1 MIPDRLDVLTAFAAV
16 AEERSFT
23 KAAARLGVS
32 TSALS
37 HAMRGLE
44 ERLGVRLLARTT
56 RSVASTEAGEQLL
69 AQVGPALGDI
79 RTALDGIGRLRERP
93 AGRLRVVMPRLAASI
108 LLLPR
113 LARFT
118 REYPDVVLDV
128 TTDSSPVDIV
138 AGRFDAG
145 IQIGEFIQRDMIA
158 VPVSPDQRAAIVAS
172 PAYFEAHPRP
182 RKPQDLLQH
191 RCIGCRHGSALYRW
205 EFEKGGKE
213 VTVGVGGPVVLDDVE
228 LMVQAALDGVGI
240 AFTFEEQVAPLLAKR
255 RLVRVLADWCP
266 PWPGY
271 FIYYPSRRH
280 QPPGLSALIETLR
293 HHAGRPAPSRTDA
306 RSFRAAGGRPARS
319 QV

>member
-1 MIPDRLDVLTAFAAV
+1 MGFDNLDVLGAFVAV

-23 KAAARLGVS
+23 KAAVRLGVS

-37 HAMRGLE
+37 HAIRGLE
-44 ERLGVRLLARTT
+44 ESIGVRLLARTT
-56 RSVASTEAGEQLL
+56 RSVAPTEAGDQLL

-79 RTALDGIGRLRERP
+79 RTALNGIGRLRERP
-93 AGRLRVVMPRLAASI
+93 GGRLRVVMPRLAASMV
-108 LLLPR
+108 LLPR
-113 LARFT
+113 LARFA

-128 TTDSSPVDIV
+128 TTDSRPVDIV

-145 IQIGEFIQRDMIA
+145 IDIGEFIQRDMIA
-158 VPVSPDQRAAIVAS
+158 VRVSPDQRAAIVAS
-172 PAYFEAHPRP
+172 PAYFKAHSKP

-191 RCIGCRHGSALYRW
+191 RCIGCRHGTALYRW

-213 VTVGVGGPVVLDDVE
+213 VTVGVPGPVVLDDVD
-228 LMVQAALDGVGI
+228 LMVRAALDGIGI
-240 AFTFEEQVAPLLAKR
+240 AFAFEEQVASLLAKR
-255 RLVRVLADWCP
+255 HLVRVLEDWCP

-293 HHAGRPAPSRTDA
+293 Y
-306 RSFRAAGGRPARS
+306 RA
-319 QV
+319 